1 MRLFTVRGMHQQQT
15 LMRKIS
21 MMTKNFLKI
30 QKCLLRFQNI
40 SWRSQNIY
48 HGLKLFFSKVSKI
61 FFKISKYFSWQK
73 IIFQSLKIFFNIL
86 AASSMRP
93 LSQYL
98 QWGTR
103 FHVFPKIDRDK
114 TFFSCSMF
122 LFHLCNCFHKDKEFH
137 PIG

>member
-1 MRLFTVRGMHQQQT
+1 
-15 LMRKIS
+15 
-21 MMTKNFLKI
+21 MMTKNLLKI
-30 QKCLLRFQNI
+30 QKCFLRFQNI
-40 SWRSQNIY
+40 SRRSQNIY

-61 FFKISKYFSWQK
+61 FFKISKHFSWST
-73 IIFQSLKIFFNIL
+73 IIFQSLKIFLDIL

-98 QWGTR
+98 LWGIR

-122 LFHLCNCFHKDKEFH
+122 LFPLCNCSHKDKEFH
-137 PIG
+137 PI